1 MNRTDYCYGSFM
13 LPLWR
18 SFPRERVLESS
29 LLQLTLMQ
37 NTSKANGF
45 LQVSEA
51 LQGDETQSVA
61 QLVSSDPQRLALSSH
76 TQSSHHPPGPE
87 V

>member
-1 MNRTDYCYGSFM
+1 M
-13 LPLWR
+13 
-18 SFPRERVLESS
+18 
-29 LLQLTLMQ
+29 LQLTLMQ
-37 NTSKANGF
+37 NTSKDVF

-61 QLVSSDPQRLALSSH
+61 QLVSSDPQRPALSSH
-76 TQSSHHPPGPE
+76 THASHHPPGPE